1 MGDFQLSLFWQV
13 RAVTASIN
21 GTWSEPIS
29 LGMFNSYLMIVPLII
44 FFLQIVLWILLPP
57 VPDFNT

>member
-1 MGDFQLSLFWQV
+1 MILANFFWQV

-29 LGMFNSYLMIVPLII
+29 LGMLATL
-44 FFLQIVLWILLPP
+44 
-57 VPDFNT
+57 